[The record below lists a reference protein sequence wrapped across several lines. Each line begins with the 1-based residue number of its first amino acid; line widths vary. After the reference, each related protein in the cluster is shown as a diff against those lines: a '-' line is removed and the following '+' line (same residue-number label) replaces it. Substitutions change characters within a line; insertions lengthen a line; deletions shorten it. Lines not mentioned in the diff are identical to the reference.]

1 MQAGGGGGGVRTLL
15 VFLFRFT
22 HLLMSGLCWCGGRC
36 MSSECNIGY
45 KLKGSW
51 HSKVARA
58 QICVFSANVT
68 VNWTLDI

>member
-1 MQAGGGGGGVRTLL
+1 
-15 VFLFRFT
+15 
-22 HLLMSGLCWCGGRC
+22 